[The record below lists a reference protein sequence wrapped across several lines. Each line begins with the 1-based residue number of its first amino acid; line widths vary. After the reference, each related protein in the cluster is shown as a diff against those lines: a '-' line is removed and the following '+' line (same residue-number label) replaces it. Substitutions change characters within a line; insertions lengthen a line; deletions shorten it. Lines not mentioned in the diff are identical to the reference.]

1 MTAVA
6 SISTPAGPSRV
17 DFFIQRCSSS
27 LFRLLPAWRFQ
38 VICAGSTQQNTFII
52 LNRQVVQPLHL
63 IDEQLASMSG
73 VQAAECCTREDYQ
86 RFLAQIN
93 LSDGKVAMING
104 AAGLV
109 AARNASAFYTPKDLK
124 RFTQLAAASSD
135 GFAIA
140 DFGENNAVSIK
151 SVKLSG
157 GDETGSLIYVRPIY
171 SMQLINTFG
180 QLKVISELILMGSLA
195 VLLAI
200 ALVYIFRP
208 VARSVSA

>member
-6 SISTPAGPSRV
+6 KHQHARWSIARR
-17 DFFIQRCSSS
+17 FFYTAMFLIVVQAVASLAISSH
-27 LFRLLPAWRFQ
+27 LRRFYTAKH
-38 VICAGSTQQNTFII
+38 VHNV

-86 RFLAQIN
+86 RFLSQIN

-109 AARNASAFYTPKDLK
+109 PARNASAFYTPQDLN
-124 RFTQLAAASSD
+124 RFSQLAAASSD

-157 GDETGSLIYVRPIY
+157 
-171 SMQLINTFG
+171 
-180 QLKVISELILMGSLA
+180 
-195 VLLAI
+195 
-200 ALVYIFRP
+200 
-208 VARSVSA
+208 